1 MNFDPFSMQK
11 KMFDEW
17 EKSTAEYVDKVMRD
31 PSFMKTISQN
41 MGSTLDMQDA
51 IKEQTNKVLK
61 SMNVPTEDSLDGLYK
76 TVHNL
81 ETRMLDF
88 EEKIDDLSDM
98 FKKLVEISES
108 IQSEAKTSKAKPKAV
123 KQATKKESPKKSK

>member
-41 MGSTLDMQDA
+41 MGTTLDMQDA
-51 IKEQTNKVLK
+51 IKQQTNKVLE

-98 FKKLVEISES
+98 FKKLVEISEA
-108 IQSEAKTSKAKPKAV
+108 IQNPPKEVAKTKTV
-123 KQATKKESPKKSK
+123 KKSTKKETSKK